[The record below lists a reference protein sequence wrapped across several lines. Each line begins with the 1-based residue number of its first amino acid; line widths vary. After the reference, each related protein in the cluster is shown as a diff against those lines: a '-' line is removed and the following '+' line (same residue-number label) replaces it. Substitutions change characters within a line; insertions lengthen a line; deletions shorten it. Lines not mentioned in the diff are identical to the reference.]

1 MMFFQLL
8 TESPLLI
15 LPWVLAVLLSIGWH
29 EFSHALAGY
38 WQGDDTAQRAGRL
51 TANPLAHIDWM
62 GFGLI
67 LLVGFGWGKPTPF
80 NPYNLKFK
88 KWGSAVVALAGP
100 VSNFIMAGVALGIYR
115 GLGYTALGW
124 TQTSNLLEVF
134 LLFMAELNIMLGVFN
149 LIPIP
154 PLDGSKLLYTLL
166 GPGRQDWINRLETQG
181 PWLLLILILFGQGI
195 LSRLI
200 QFVFI
205 LVYGWFGLI

>member
-62 GFGLI
+62 GFGLM

-100 VSNFIMAGVALGIYR
+100 VSNFIMAALALGIYR
-115 GLGYTALGW
+115 GLGYSALGW
-124 TQTSNLLEVF
+124 TETSNLLEVF

-166 GPGRQDWINRLETQG
+166 GPSRQQLINRLETQG

-195 LSRLI
+195 LSQLI

>member
-1 MMFFQLL
+1 MLFQLL

-15 LPWVLAVLLSIGWH
+15 LPWVVAVLLSIGWH

-51 TANPLAHIDWM
+51 TANPFAHIDWM

-80 NPYNLKFK
+80 NPYNLKFR
-88 KWGSAVVALAGP
+88 KWGSTVVALAGP
-100 VSNFIMAGVALGIYR
+100 AANFVMAAIALSIYR
-115 GLGYTALGW
+115 GLGYTALSW
-124 TQTSNLLEVF
+124 TGSSNLLEVF

-154 PLDGSKLLYTLL
+154 PLDGSKLLYALL
-166 GPGRQDWINRLETQG
+166 GPSRQQLINRLEAQG

-195 LSRLI
+195 LSWLI
-200 QFVFI
+200 QFVFV
-205 LVYGWFGLI
+205 LVYRLFGLI